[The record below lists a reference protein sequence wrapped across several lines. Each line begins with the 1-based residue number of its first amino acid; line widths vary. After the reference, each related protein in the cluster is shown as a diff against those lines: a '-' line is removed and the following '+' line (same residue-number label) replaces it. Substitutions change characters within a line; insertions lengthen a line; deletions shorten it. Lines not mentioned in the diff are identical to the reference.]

1 MPVALSLLKNKK
13 VLRPIQGFI
22 LAVGAPAGWLII
34 QELSGIRPIEDMINN
49 PGIYLYLGIGTALA
63 FLIFGFYVGS
73 YEKKIEEQAL
83 VDPLTGQGNRNK
95 FYLIAEYELERSHRY
110 QNKLSLAILDIDH
123 FKKINDNYGHTIGD
137 SVLKGVADTIT
148 STLRKADTSVRW
160 GGEEFL
166 FIMPGATVKEASEI
180 SERIRRNI
188 ETGTYHKNIKV
199 TVSIGITEYIGGD
212 TLDFMI
218 KRADKALYEA
228 KNSGRNLIA
237 LG

>member
-1 MPVALSLLKNKK
+1 MDP
-13 VLRPIQGFI
+13 
-22 LAVGAPAGWLII
+22 
-34 QELSGIRPIEDMINN
+34 
-49 PGIYLYLGIGTALA
+49 YTALA

-110 QNKLSLAILDIDH
+110 QDKLSLAILDIDH
-123 FKKINDNYGHTIGD
+123 FKRINDNYGHTIGD

-166 FIMPGATVKEASEI
+166 FLMPGATLKESSEI

-188 ETGTYHKNIKV
+188 EAGTYHKNIKV

-228 KNSGRNLIA
+228 KNSGRNRIA